1 MVIIAQLKQQCLP
14 KRKVKIKRRKQTL
27 FVSHPVFVSYA
38 FAAATP
44 PRAFFFFFFPT
55 EYTFL
60 CFKATDRV
68 LAIVLP
74 EAAEELD
81 HLGQVLIVVA
91 VVAQEESL
99 LVEAVE
105 EVVMYVPS
113 HDKIRPNGGTAQ
125 PCGLL

>member
-1 MVIIAQLKQQCLP
+1 MKGENRPSSCLVLISFLMLSQ
-14 KRKVKIKRRKQTL
+14 RLLRL
-27 FVSHPVFVSYA
+27 G
-38 FAAATP
+38 
-44 PRAFFFFFFPT
+44 FFFFFPT

-74 EAAEELD
+74 EAGEELD

-91 VVAQEESL
+91 VVAQEGSL

-105 EVVMYVPS
+105 EVGMCVPS
-113 HDKIRPNGGTAQ
+113 RDKMRPNGTAQ
-125 PCGLL
+125 PRGLL

>member
-1 MVIIAQLKQQCLP
+1 M
-14 KRKVKIKRRKQTL
+14 KIERRKQTQ
-27 FVSHPVFVSYA
+27 FVSRLDFVSYA
-38 FAAATP
+38 FTAPATP
-44 PRAFFFFFFPT
+44 RLFFFFFPT

-74 EAAEELD
+74 EAGEELD

-91 VVAQEESL
+91 VVAQEGSL

-105 EVVMYVPS
+105 EVGMCVPS
-113 HDKIRPNGGTAQ
+113 RDKMRPNGTAQ
-125 PCGLL
+125 LRGLL

>member
-1 MVIIAQLKQQCLP
+1 MLL
-14 KRKVKIKRRKQTL
+14 T
-27 FVSHPVFVSYA
+27 
-38 FAAATP
+38 AATS
-44 PRAFFFFFFPT
+44 PRASFFPLFFPT
-55 EYTFL
+55 EYNFL

-81 HLGQVLIVVA
+81 RLGQVLIVVA

-113 HDKIRPNGGTAQ
+113 HDDAKI
-125 PCGLL
+125 

>member
-14 KRKVKIKRRKQTL
+14 KRKVRIKRRKQTL
-27 FVSHPVFVSYA
+27 FVSHPVFVPYA

-44 PRAFFFFFFPT
+44 PRALFFFFPT

-74 EAAEELD
+74 EAVEELD
-81 HLGQVLIVVA
+81 RLGQVLIVVA
-91 VVAQEESL
+91 VVAQEGSL
-99 LVEAVE
+99 LVEAVD

>member
-1 MVIIAQLKQQCLP
+1 MSRL
-14 KRKVKIKRRKQTL
+14 
-27 FVSHPVFVSYA
+27 VFVSCA
-38 FAAATP
+38 FTAPAA
-44 PRAFFFFFFPT
+44 PRLFFFFFLFFPT

-74 EAAEELD
+74 EAVEELD

-91 VVAQEESL
+91 VVAQEGSL

-113 HDKIRPNGGTAQ
+113 HDKMTPNGTAQ
-125 PCGLL
+125 PQGLL